1 MSQSRLNVWVCW
13 LIVFRKDLM
22 SITDELV
29 METLYNGDATQGKYL
44 DEDPSLQDILVHL
57 ENTQ

>member
-1 MSQSRLNVWVCW
+1 
-13 LIVFRKDLM
+13 M